1 MQFNERT
8 SKGLSTQQVNERI
21 AQKKTNFVKKTVG
34 KSYGAIFFTNVF
46 TFFNFLGLFIFVIMA
61 SLNSLEN
68 TVFCV
73 VILCNTAIGI
83 FQEIRSKL
91 TVEKLSLVNQPN
103 VDVVRDGVQQSI
115 PTQKVVLDDL
125 IYFDSGKQIC
135 CDAQVVDGEV
145 EVNESLLT
153 GESDNVKKKAGDKLY
168 SGSFVVSGN
177 CYAVA
182 TAVGINSYA
191 EQLTSK
197 VKKFKKPNSQLM
209 KSINQIIM
217 AIAVVI
223 FPLGIATLL
232 KGHFVGGLDWRE
244 ATLKA
249 CGSMIGMVPSGM
261 VLLTSIALA
270 VSVIKL
276 AQKKC
281 LVQDLYCIE
290 MLARVDTLCLD
301 KTGTITDGTMTVEE
315 VVTLD
320 EAVDVGK
327 CLSSL
332 ISATKDQNA
341 TATALKNKFGTSDVK
356 ADVVLPFSSKK
367 KYSASTIDGVGTVV
381 MGAGEFIFKN
391 LDKDVEKLSRK
402 YLEKGLRVITVAH
415 SNSPIVGQTLPQDLK
430 VCGLVVLSDTIRK
443 DAPEI
448 IQWFKENDVQVKII
462 SGDNPLSVSVIARK
476 VGVVNAEK
484 YISLDGMTDEEVQA
498 VANKYTVFGRVT
510 PEQKALLVKA
520 LKAEGHTVAM
530 TGDGVNDILAMR
542 ESDCAVSVA
551 SGSQAAK
558 SCAHLLLLDNTFSSM
573 PAVVR
578 EGRQVV
584 NNIQSSSTLYLMK
597 TTMTVLTT
605 FMLLFTAF
613 NYPFE
618 AQHLYAFEFF
628 INGVPAFFLALRPNA
643 NLIKG
648 HFIKNVA
655 KSALPNGFGVWLAVA
670 LTFLFSGVLGLT
682 QNQISTVAMVSMTIT
697 GVGALVLIC
706 IPFDRLNVLAAG
718 FSAIATPLALFVIFP
733 WALGMIAS
741 EGATPYIV
749 NLNLVQALATIGI
762 TVFCVLVIV
771 LAKQLVKLLEKKGV
785 LKI

>member
-1 MQFNERT
+1 MQNYELT
-8 SKGLSTQQVNERI
+8 KKGLSTQEVNERI

-34 KSYGAIFFTNVF
+34 KSYGAIFFTNIF

-68 TVFCV
+68 TAFCV

-83 FQEIRSKL
+83 IQEIRSKL
-91 TVEKLSLVNQPN
+91 TVEKLSLVNKTN
-103 VDVVRDGVQQSI
+103 VDVVRDGVKQSI
-115 PTQKVVLDDL
+115 PTEKVVLDDV

-135 CDAQVVDGEV
+135 CDAIVLEGEV
-145 EVNESLLT
+145 EVNEALLT
-153 GESDNVKKKAGDKLY
+153 GEADNVKKKAGDKLF

-182 TAVGINSYA
+182 TQVGANSYA
-191 EQLTSK
+191 EQLSSK

-209 KSINQIIM
+209 KSITKIIM
-217 AIAVVI
+217 TVAIVI
-223 FPLGIATLL
+223 FPLGLATLL
-232 KGHFVGGLDWRE
+232 KGHFIGGLDWRE

-276 AQKKC
+276 ARRKC

-315 VVTLD
+315 VVSLD
-320 EAVDVGK
+320 DNVDVGK
-327 CLSSL
+327 SLSAL
-332 ISATKDQNA
+332 LSATKDQNS
-341 TATALKNKFGTSDVK
+341 TAVAIIDKFGTSQVN
-356 ADVVLPFSSKK
+356 ASVVIPFTSKK
-367 KYSASTIDGVGTVV
+367 KYSASTIDGIGTVV
-381 MGAGEFIFKN
+381 MGAGEFIFKK
-391 LDKDVEKLSRK
+391 LDKETSKLCQK

-415 SNSPIVGQTLPQDLK
+415 SQKAIDGETLPDDLK
-430 VCGLVVLSDTIRK
+430 VVGLVVLSDTIRK

-448 IQWFKENDVQVKII
+448 IKWFKENDVEVKII

-476 VGVVNAEK
+476 VGVENAEK
-484 YISLDGMTDEEVQA
+484 YISLDGMTDEQVIDCA
-498 VANKYTVFGRVT
+498 CKYTVFGRVT
-510 PEQKALLVKA
+510 PEQKALLVKT
-520 LKAEGHTVAM
+520 LKANGRTVAM

-558 SCAHLLLLDNTFSSM
+558 SCAHLLLCDNTFSSM
-573 PAVVR
+573 PDVVR

-648 HFIKNVA
+648 NFLKNVA
-655 KSALPNGFGVWLAVA
+655 KRALPNGFGVWLAVA
-670 LTFLFSGVLGLT
+670 LTFAFSGILSLDA
-682 QNQISTVAMVSMTIT
+682 NQITTVAMVSMTIT

-706 IPFDRLNVLAAG
+706 IPFDALNVLAAG
-718 FSAIATPLALFVIFP
+718 FSAIATPLAMFAIFP
-733 WALGMIAS
+733 WALS
-741 EGATPYIV
+741 FVSSPDATPYVV
-749 NLNLVQALATIGI
+749 NLDLTQALACVGI
-762 TVFCVLVIV
+762 TVFCVLTIV
-771 LAKQLVKLLEKKGV
+771 LAKELIKLLEKKGV
-785 LKI
+785 I